1 MSLISRPLLRGTGL
15 HRFKSAAEL
24 RREIDEATCQLVALA
39 TEVDTHRAARDE
51 LEAERDRLEGQLDA
65 AGIEVSGLR
74 LDLEQANAHIKAL
87 QAQVANLTAVSVPAG
102 ERDIDP
108 SDQPT
113 HPVDVRPL
121 WKALGT

>member
-1 MSLISRPLLRGTGL
+1 MSLISLPILRGTGL
-15 HRFKSAAEL
+15 HRSKSAAEL
-24 RREIDEATCQLVALA
+24 RSELDEATCQLVALA
-39 TEVDTHRAARDE
+39 TKVDIHRAARGQIE
-51 LEAERDRLEGQLDA
+51 LQLDA
-65 AGIEVSGLR
+65 AGIEVAGLR

-108 SDQPT
+108 GDQPT